1 MLTLLGSLLGFL
13 TSAVP
18 QLFGLIQDWQ
28 DRKHELAILD
38 DRQMQMQTLG
48 HTQRLE
54 EINVSAD
61 IAESQALYRHD
72 AQASGVKWVD
82 GLRSSVRPMITYAFF
97 LLFAAVKGS
106 GLYLLIA
113 VEGLVLAEALPWIWD
128 DETAALFAAVV
139 SFWFG
144 ARSLA
149 KARGGR

>member
-1 MLTLLGSLLGFL
+1 MLTLLGSLLGFI
-13 TSAVP
+13 TSAFP
-18 QLFGLIQDWQ
+18 QLLGLIKDWQ
-28 DRKHELAILD
+28 DRRHELAILD
-38 DRQMQMQTLG
+38 RQMEMQRQG

-54 EINVSAD
+54 EIAIAAD

-72 AQASGVKWVD
+72 AQSSGVKWVD

-113 VEGLVLAEALPWIWD
+113 VEGLVLAEALPQVWD
-128 DETAALFAAVV
+128 AETAALFAAVV

-149 KARGGR
+149 KAKQGR

>member
-1 MLTLLGSLLGFL
+1 MLTLLGSLLGFI
-13 TSAVP
+13 TSAFP
-18 QLFGLIQDWQ
+18 QLLGLIRDWQ

-38 DRQMQMQTLG
+38 RQMEMQKLG

-54 EINVSAD
+54 EIAVTAD
-61 IAESQALYRHD
+61 IAESQALYQHD
-72 AQASGVKWVD
+72 AQPSNVKWVD

-97 LLFAAVKGS
+97 LLFAAVKVS

-113 VEGLVLAEALPWIWD
+113 VEGLVLAEALPRIWD
-128 DETAALFAAVV
+128 NETAALFAAVV

-149 KARGGR
+149 KAREGR

>member
-1 MLTLLGSLLGFL
+1 MLTLLGSLLGFI
-13 TSAVP
+13 TSAFP
-18 QLFGLIQDWQ
+18 QLLGLIRDWQ
-28 DRKHELAILD
+28 DRRHELAILD
-38 DRQMQMQTLG
+38 RQMEMQRQG

-54 EINVSAD
+54 EIAVAAD

-72 AQASGVKWVD
+72 AQPSGVKWVD

-113 VEGLVLAEALPWIWD
+113 VEGLVLAEALPRIWD

-149 KARGGR
+149 KAKQGR

>member
-1 MLTLLGSLLGFL
+1 MLILLGSLLGFI
-13 TSAVP
+13 TSAFP
-18 QLFGLIQDWQ
+18 QLLGLIKDWQ
-28 DRKHELAILD
+28 DRKHELVKL
-38 DRQMQMQTLG
+38 DRQMEMQRQG

-54 EINVSAD
+54 EIAVAAD
-61 IAESQALYRHD
+61 VAESLALYRHD
-72 AQASGVKWVD
+72 AQPAGVKWVD

-113 VEGLVLAEALPWIWD
+113 VEGLVLAEALPQVWD

-149 KARGGR
+149 RAKQGR

>member
-1 MLTLLGSLLGFL
+1 MLTLLGSLLGFI
-13 TSAVP
+13 TSAFP
-18 QLFGLIQDWQ
+18 QLLGLIKDWQ

-38 DRQMQMQTLG
+38 RQMEMQKLG
-48 HTQRLE
+48 HSQRLE
-54 EINVSAD
+54 EIAVAAD

-72 AQASGVKWVD
+72 VQPSGVKWVD

-106 GLYLLIA
+106 GLYLLVA
-113 VEGLVLAEALPWIWD
+113 VEGLVLAEALPRIWD

-149 KARGGR
+149 KAK

>member
-1 MLTLLGSLLGFL
+1 MLTLLGSLLGFI
-13 TSAVP
+13 TSAFP
-18 QLFGLIQDWQ
+18 QLLGLIRDWQ

-38 DRQMQMQTLG
+38 RQMEMQRQG

-54 EINVSAD
+54 EIAISAD
-61 IAESQALYRHD
+61 IAEAQALYRHD
-72 AQASGVKWVD
+72 ATPSGVKWVD

-113 VEGLVLAEALPWIWD
+113 VEGLVLAEALPQVWD
-128 DETAALFAAVV
+128 AETAALFAAVV

-149 KARGGR
+149 KARDGR

>member
-1 MLTLLGSLLGFL
+1 MLTLLGSLLGFI
-13 TSAVP
+13 TSAFP
-18 QLFGLIQDWQ
+18 QLLGLIKDWQ
-28 DRKHELAILD
+28 DRRHELAILD
-38 DRQMQMQTLG
+38 RQMEMQKLG

-54 EINVSAD
+54 EIAITAD

-72 AQASGVKWVD
+72 AQPSGVKWVD

-113 VEGLVLAEALPWIWD
+113 VEGLALAQALPQVWD
-128 DETAALFAAVV
+128 GETAALFAAVV

-149 KARGGR
+149 KAKQGR

>member
-1 MLTLLGSLLGFL
+1 MLTLLGSLLGFI
-13 TSAVP
+13 TSAFP
-18 QLFGLIQDWQ
+18 QLLGLIRDWQ
-28 DRKHELAILD
+28 DRRHELAILD
-38 DRQMQMQTLG
+38 RQMEMQKLG

-54 EINVSAD
+54 EIAVAAD

-72 AQASGVKWVD
+72 AQPSGVKWVD

-113 VEGLVLAEALPWIWD
+113 VEGLVLAEALPQVWD
-128 DETAALFAAVV
+128 AETAALFAAVV

-149 KARGGR
+149 KAKQGR

>member
-1 MLTLLGSLLGFL
+1 MLTLLGSLLGFI
-13 TSAVP
+13 TSAFP
-18 QLFGLIQDWQ
+18 QLLGLIRDWQ
-28 DRKHELAILD
+28 DRRHELAILD
-38 DRQMQMQTLG
+38 RQMEMQKLG

-54 EINVSAD
+54 EIAVTAD

-72 AQASGVKWVD
+72 AQPSGVKWVD

-113 VEGLVLAEALPWIWD
+113 VESLVLAEALPRIWD
-128 DETAALFAAVV
+128 NETAALFAALV

-149 KARGGR
+149 KAREGR

>member
-1 MLTLLGSLLGFL
+1 MLTLLGSLLGFI
-13 TSAVP
+13 TSAFP
-18 QLFGLIQDWQ
+18 QLLGLIRDWQ

-38 DRQMQMQTLG
+38 RQMEMQKLG

-54 EINVSAD
+54 EIAVAAD
-61 IAESQALYRHD
+61 IAESQALYQHD
-72 AQASGVKWVD
+72 AQPSNVKWVD

-113 VEGLVLAEALPWIWD
+113 VEGLVLAEALPRIWD

-149 KARGGR
+149 KAREGH

>member
-1 MLTLLGSLLGFL
+1 MLTLLGSLLGFI
-13 TSAVP
+13 TSAFP
-18 QLFGLIQDWQ
+18 QLLGLIKDWQ

-38 DRQMQMQTLG
+38 RQMEMQKLG

-54 EINVSAD
+54 EIAVAAD

-72 AQASGVKWVD
+72 AQPSGVKWVD

-113 VEGLVLAEALPWIWD
+113 LEGLLLAEALPRIWD

-149 KARGGR
+149 KAKQGH

>member
-1 MLTLLGSLLGFL
+1 MLTLLGSLLGYL

-28 DRKHELAILD
+28 DRKHELAIL

-72 AQASGVKWVD
+72 SQPSGVRWVD

-113 VEGLVLAEALPWIWD
+113 VDGLALADALPRIWD

>member
-1 MLTLLGSLLGFL
+1 MLTLLGSLLGFI
-13 TSAVP
+13 TSAFP
-18 QLFGLIQDWQ
+18 QLLGLIKDWQ
-28 DRKHELAILD
+28 DRRHEPAILD
-38 DRQMQMQTLG
+38 RQMEMQRQG

-54 EINVSAD
+54 EIAVAAD

-72 AQASGVKWVD
+72 AQPSGVKWVD

-113 VEGLVLAEALPWIWD
+113 VEGLVLAEALPRIWD

-149 KARGGR
+149 KAREER